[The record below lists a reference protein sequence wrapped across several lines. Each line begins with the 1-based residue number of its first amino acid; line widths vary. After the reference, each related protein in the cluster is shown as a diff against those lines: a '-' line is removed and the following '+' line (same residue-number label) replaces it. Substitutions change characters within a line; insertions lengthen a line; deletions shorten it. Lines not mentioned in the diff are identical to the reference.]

1 MLRHQPPGNDQVLRG
16 LNPGIMLLLA
26 QCPYVC
32 QRREDFRM
40 AGLALAMFVG
50 LFAFGQQIMGYD
62 DPHGRVQLTLL
73 ATFTFGVLI
82 GYRAQS

>member
-1 MLRHQPPGNDQVLRG
+1 
-16 LNPGIMLLLA
+16 MLLLA
-26 QCPYVC
+26 ALTLCFGPGGKV
-32 QRREDFRM
+32 FLM

-62 DPHGRVQLTLL
+62 DPHGRVQLALL

-82 GYRAQS
+82 GYRAHN

>member
-1 MLRHQPPGNDQVLRG
+1 
-16 LNPGIMLLLA
+16 
-26 QCPYVC
+26 
-32 QRREDFRM
+32 M